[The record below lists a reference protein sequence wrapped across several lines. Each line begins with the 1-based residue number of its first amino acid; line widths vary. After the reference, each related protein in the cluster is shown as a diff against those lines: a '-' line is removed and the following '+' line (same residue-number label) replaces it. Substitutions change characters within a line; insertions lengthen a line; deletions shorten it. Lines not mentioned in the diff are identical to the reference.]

1 MKVNEIPEGKKAVI
15 VIDCDVAHVYYPRA
29 GQEKTPESDCNCMM
43 LDTFQDM
50 EDEPDAL
57 SEASGMLD
65 IPEADIA
72 VEYN

>member
-1 MKVNEIPEGKKAVI
+1 MKVKDIPEGKKAMI
-15 VIDCDVAHVYYPRA
+15 VIDCTVAHVYYPKA
-29 GQEKTPESDCNCMM
+29 GNEKKPESECNCMK
-43 LDTFQDM
+43 LDEFQDM

-72 VEYN
+72 VDYA